1 MRGRSLAG
9 LRISPPSTVVP
20 RITPERIRKV
30 PVVRSGTPSNRIRT
44 GPTNE

>member
-30 PVVRSGTPSNRIRT
+30 PVVRSGTPSKRIRT